1 MIQLVIVRNPFD
13 VTKREAQEVV
23 CRAGIPLR
31 SYFNEPGRWQYSIN
45 GMLCEPD
52 AVPVDGD
59 CVVVVPHVEGKVFG
73 MILSVGL
80 SFLTAGIAGGAIL
93 GGLSVGWRMVTAIAI
108 GMIGGSLVSRL
119 NRPRIDMSNTEQSQT
134 YGWGGTSTLTG
145 QGHPLAI
152 TYGAMKSGGVLL
164 SRHIISDG
172 ARQYL
177 HLLYCAGEGELQDIR
192 NIRINENPISNY
204 KDVRV
209 DIRLGTNDQAVIPN
223 FADSYADQQLNYEL
237 SQEWSTHEVQG
248 NECTGIELTVALPNG
263 LYYSNDSGG
272 LDATSIV
279 LAAECRIVGSNAE
292 WMKLPLCDT
301 TGTDAFLTYK
311 GTAWV
316 KSLTGASIYD
326 SNYSGN
332 IMDATNKAVYRVYRF
347 ENLPPGRYEV
357 RMRCVSKGGTSVR
370 YVNRVYWSQLTQ
382 IVYDDFI
389 HPGKALIGIRALA
402 TEQLSG
408 NDPVVTWVQERSKVY
423 VWNPYSK
430 VYEEKRADNPA
441 WACYDILHQCR
452 KIGDRYIVRGEAAER
467 LSYDMF
473 KAWAEQCAA
482 KGYTFNYIYDSAM
495 QTWEALRYP
504 ETVGRGKVIMQG
516 TRFTCVYDYAA
527 QPSQLFTVGN
537 IKQDSFKEEFQG
549 TQGRANVVEI
559 SFMNAAKNYERDV
572 LPVFADDYDASETLA
587 TPTQIELMGCTDLK
601 QAYAHGKHALRANKY
616 ELRTCTFEAYVD
628 AIACTIGDVI
638 LLQHD
643 VTEWGSGGRVIR
655 VDGAA
660 VTLDRVVTMA
670 EGKQYRLMVRDSKT
684 DALNTYEVESVA
696 DVVVTLAQTA
706 DITPEDL
713 YTFGEATKEAKPFRV
728 LSITKG
734 MTEQTRK
741 ITCME
746 YYAELYTSDDSDV
759 PIIDYTTGSGTLT
772 VQNLIA
778 AVDIK
783 TQPDGTTSY
792 NLAVSWR
799 LPREAVAKQIKVE
812 YRRDGEAE
820 YTMQGVYDGTATS
833 TVIAGV
839 AVSVSYTVRVTC
851 YNDLGLA
858 GGAAVQTVYTT
869 PKNAPPSQ
877 VQGFAVHQDDGNSS
891 VLHLTWV
898 ANPEKD
904 IKGYRLLVSCDKYSI
919 HRWYDIGAGNSYTYF
934 ITHSGTYD
942 FSIVAINNSGVLS
955 ANAATTFINATVMQ
969 GSVAVP
975 DVPHS
980 GELILQKGEIVAVWE
995 AVTNTYIDFYEV
1007 RTDDKVGQRSGL
1019 LAKTADIRAAIS
1031 LENRRGAILVYGHN
1045 PQKGYGDPLS
1055 IHYDFPT
1062 PTAPTIRLTKTLQ
1075 GFNVAISG
1083 QTENIIGTHVYISC
1097 AGVNETVD
1105 TTGTFVS
1112 YSGVAG
1118 IYDVRTAFYDAF
1130 GEGASSAAEQ
1140 IVVAAKID
1148 KDAIEGLTITQQDLD
1163 AVLKKQLQDIE
1174 TTART
1179 ANATAGAAQS
1189 AANTANTAAGAA
1201 QNSANEAK
1209 GTAGEAKQTANNA
1222 SSAAGQAQST
1232 ANNANTTAERAR
1244 DNADEAQRTAGRA
1257 QTTANNANTAAGRA
1271 QSDARD
1277 AQDSAGRAQRDAR
1290 DAQNKANEAQRT
1302 ADRTVVQVRQTQDS
1316 VSSIVARLSGDPQ
1329 RSGYSA
1335 ITQIYN
1341 GLQLKVNQ
1349 GDVVSAIN
1357 VAPWGVRI
1365 DGRLLH
1371 ITGNTQFDGNIIAN
1385 HMLQANAVT
1394 ADKLAVG
1401 SLSAISANIGLL
1413 RTRTSGERVEME
1425 NNQIRVYDAN
1435 NRLRVRMGVW

>member
-1 MIQLVIVRNPFD
+1 M
-13 VTKREAQEVV
+13 QEVV
-23 CRAGIPLR
+23 YREAMPL
-31 SYFNEPGRWQYSIN
+31 SAYFSEPGAWQYSIN
-45 GMLCEPD
+45 GVLCAAD
-52 AVPVDGD
+52 AIPADGD

-93 GGLSVGWRMVTAIAI
+93 GGLSLGWRMVTAIAI

-134 YGWGGTSTLTG
+134 YGWAGTSTLTG

-152 TYGAMKSGGVLL
+152 TYGSMKSGGVLL

-192 NIRINENPISNY
+192 NIRINENPAGNY
-204 KDVRV
+204 KDVQI
-209 DIRLGTNDQAVIPN
+209 DIRLGTNDQTVIPN

-237 SQEWSTHEVQG
+237 TEAWSTHEVQG

-301 TGTDAFLTYK
+301 TGTDAFLKRMGSTW
-311 GTAWV
+311 A
-316 KSLTGASIYD
+316 KSLGHGGVDAGYDGSIR
-326 SNYSGN
+326 
-332 IMDATNKAVYRVYRF
+332 DATNKAIYRVYRF

-357 RMRCVSKGGTSVR
+357 RMRCGQKSGTSVR

-382 IVYDDFI
+382 IVYDDFV

-408 NDPVVTWVQERSKVY
+408 NDPTVTWVQERSKVY
-423 VWNPYSK
+423 IWNPYTK
-430 VYEEKRADNPA
+430 TYEEQRADNPA

-452 KIGDRYIVRGEAAER
+452 KIGGRYIVRGEPAER

-495 QTWEALRYP
+495 QVWEALRYP
-504 ETVGRGKVIMQG
+504 ELVGRGKVIMQG

-549 TQGRANVVEI
+549 TQGRANVIEI

-572 LPVFADDYDASETLA
+572 LPVFSDDYDASEALA

-616 ELRTCTFEAYVD
+616 ELRTCTFDAFVD

-643 VTEWGSGGRVIR
+643 VTEWGSGGRVVS

-660 VTLDRVVTMA
+660 VTLDRAVTMA

-684 DALNTYEVESVA
+684 DVLHTYEAQSVSGA
-696 DVVVTLAQTA
+696 VVTLAQA
-706 DITPEDL
+706 AEIVSGDL

-746 YYAELYTSDDSDV
+746 YYAELYASDDSDV
-759 PIIDYTTGSGTLT
+759 PIIDYTTGSDALT
-772 VQNLIA
+772 VQNLLA

-783 TQPDGTTSY
+783 TQPDGTTAY

-812 YRRDGEAE
+812 YRKDWETE
-820 YTMQGVYDGTATS
+820 YTTQGVYDGSATS

-839 AVSVSYTVRVTC
+839 AASISYTVRVTC

-858 GGAAVQTVYTT
+858 GGAATQAIYTAPKRSTPSKVQD
-869 PKNAPPSQ
+869 
-877 VQGFAVHQDDGNSS
+877 FAVVQDSGNSS
-891 VLHLTWV
+891 VLKLSWKT
-898 ANPEKD
+898 NPETD
-904 IKGYRLLVSCDKYSI
+904 ILGYRLFDGTGAVLVDL
-919 HRWYDIGAGNSYTYF
+919 IGGTSHSYF
-934 ITHSGTYD
+934 IPASGTYT
-942 FSIVAINNSGVLS
+942 FAVKAVNRSGVLS
-955 ANAATTFINATVMQ
+955 ADPAEASVVATVAA

-975 DVPHS
+975 DAPQDLRVWM
-980 GELILQKGEIVAVWE
+980 EKGVVRAEWSP
-995 AVTNTYIDFYEV
+995 VTNTYIDFYEV
-1007 RTDDKVGQRSGL
+1007 FPRDQAGRPRGSIEKTTGIRCNVTLGARVGRVSV
-1019 LAKTADIRAAIS
+1019 RA
-1031 LENRRGAILVYGHN
+1031 HN
-1045 PQKGYGDPLS
+1045 PQKGYGEARHLNYNFPL
-1055 IHYDFPT
+1055 PE
-1062 PTAPTIRLTKTLQ
+1062 APKIRLTKTLQ
-1075 GFNVAISG
+1075 GFNI
-1083 QTENIIGTHVYISC
+1083 NIIERP
-1097 AGVNETVD
+1097 AGVSGTCVYLSHDGITETIE
-1105 TTGTFVS
+1105 TTGSFVS
-1112 YSGVAG
+1112 YSGTPG
-1118 IYDVRTAFYDAF
+1118 IYSVRAAFLDAL
-1130 GEGASSAAEQ
+1130 GEGILSQAEQ
-1140 IVVAAKID
+1140 VVVAVKID
-1148 KDAIEGLTITQQDLD
+1148 KAAIEGLTITQQDLD
-1163 AVLKKQLQDIE
+1163 AALKKQLSDMQ
-1174 TTART
+1174 TTADT
-1179 ANATAGAAQS
+1179 
-1189 AANTANTAAGAA
+1189 
-1201 QNSANEAK
+1201 
-1209 GTAGEAKQTANNA
+1209 
-1222 SSAAGQAQST
+1222 
-1232 ANNANTTAERAR
+1232 ANTTAG
-1244 DNADEAQRTAGRA
+1244 NAAKTASAA
-1257 QTTANNANTAAGRA
+1257 QTTANNAHNAAGN
-1271 QSDARD
+1271 
-1277 AQDSAGRAQRDAR
+1277 AGRVAAGAQTT
-1290 DAQNKANEAQRT
+1290 ANAANTKGDT
-1302 ADRTVVQVRQTQDS
+1302 ALSQIKKTNESIT
-1316 VSSIVARLSGDPQ
+1316 SIVAKLSGNPQ
-1329 RSGYSA
+1329 NSGYSA
-1335 ITQIYN
+1335 ITQLYS
-1341 GLQLKVNQ
+1341 GLQLKVAK
-1349 GDVVSAIN
+1349 GEVVSAIN
-1357 VAPWGVRI
+1357 VAPAGVRI

-1385 HMLQANAVT
+1385 RMLQAGAVT

-1401 SLSAISANIGLL
+1401 SLSAVSATIGKL
-1413 RTRTSGERVEME
+1413 RTKTAGARTEISDNLIEVFDDKNKSRVK
-1425 NNQIRVYDAN
+1425 I
-1435 NRLRVRMGVW
+1435 GIFT

>member
-23 CRAGIPLR
+23 CREGMPLR

-52 AVPVDGD
+52 TVPVDGD
-59 CVVVVPHVEGKVFG
+59 CVVIVPHIEGKALG
-73 MILSVGL
+73 MILSLGL
-80 SFLTAGIAGGAIL
+80 SFVTAGIAGGALL
-93 GGLSVGWRMVTAIAI
+93 GGLSFGWRMVTAIAI

-402 TEQLSG
+402 TEQLNG
-408 NDPVVTWVQERSKVY
+408 NDPTVTWVQERSKVY

-430 VYEEKRADNPA
+430 AYEEKRADNPA

-452 KIGDRYIVRGEAAER
+452 KIGDRYIVRGEPAER

-473 KAWAEQCAA
+473 KAWAEQCSA

-504 ETVGRGKVIMQG
+504 EAVGRGKVIMQG
-516 TRFTCVYDYAA
+516 TRFTCVYDYPA

-549 TQGRANVVEI
+549 TQGRANVIEI

-572 LPVFADDYDASETLA
+572 LPVFADDYDASEALA

-616 ELRTCTFEAYVD
+616 ELRTCTFDAFVD

-643 VTEWGSGGRVIR
+643 VTEWGSGGRVVS

-660 VTLDRVVTMA
+660 VTLDRTVTMA

-684 DALNTYEVESVA
+684 DALHTYDVQSVSGA
-696 DVVVTLAQTA
+696 VVTLKRTA
-706 DITPEDL
+706 EIAADDL

-746 YYAELYTSDDSDV
+746 YYAELYASDDSDV
-759 PIIDYTTGSGTLT
+759 PIIDYTTGSDALT
-772 VQNLIA
+772 VQNLLA

-783 TQPDGTTSY
+783 TQPDGTTAY

-812 YRRDGEAE
+812 YSRDGEAE
-820 YTMQGVYDGTATS
+820 YTTQGVYDGSATS

-839 AVSVSYTVRVTC
+839 AASISYTVRVTC

-858 GGAAVQTVYTT
+858 GGAATQTIYTAPKRSTPSKVQD
-869 PKNAPPSQ
+869 
-877 VQGFAVHQDDGNSS
+877 FAVVQDSGNSS
-891 VLHLTWV
+891 VLQLSWK
-898 ANPEKD
+898 ANPETD
-904 IKGYRLLVSCDKYSI
+904 ILGYRLFDGTGAVLVDL
-919 HRWYDIGAGNSYTYF
+919 IGGTSHSYF
-934 ITHSGTYD
+934 IPASGTYT
-942 FSIVAINNSGVLS
+942 FAVKAVNRSGVLS
-955 ANAATTFINATVMQ
+955 VDPAEASVVATVAAS
-969 GSVAVP
+969 SVAVP
-975 DVPHS
+975 DAPHS
-980 GELILQKGEIVAVWE
+980 GEITMKKGELLAAWD

-1007 RTDDKVGQRSGL
+1007 RTDDKVGQKAGL
-1019 LAKTADIRAAIS
+1019 LAKTADIRVAITLKARS
-1031 LENRRGAILVYGHN
+1031 GAILVYGHN
-1045 PQKGYGDPLS
+1045 PQKGYGAPLS
-1055 IHYDFPT
+1055 IHYDFPA
-1062 PTAPTIRLTKTLQ
+1062 PAAPTIRLTKTLQ
-1075 GFNVAISG
+1075 GFNVAITG
-1083 QTENIIGTHVYISC
+1083 QTENVIGTHVYLSC

-1118 IYDVRTAFYDAF
+1118 IYDVRAAFYDAF
-1130 GEGASSAAEQ
+1130 GEGVSSATEQ
-1140 IVVAAKID
+1140 IVIKAKID
-1148 KDAIEGLTITQQDLD
+1148 KDAIDNLNVTQGDLD
-1163 AVLKKQLQDIE
+1163 AVLAKQLQDMQSD
-1174 TTART
+1174 TA
-1179 ANATAGAAQS
+1179 AAKKTAGAAQT
-1189 AANTANTAAGAA
+1189 TANG
-1201 QNSANEAK
+1201 
-1209 GTAGEAKQTANNA
+1209 AKQTAD
-1222 SSAAGQAQST
+1222 T
-1232 ANNANTTAERAR
+1232 ANNTANSANTKAADARHIADVVNTRSDVALKTANAANTKGDDALKTAASANTTAA
-1244 DNADEAQRTAGRA
+1244 AAQK
-1257 QTTANNANTAAGRA
+1257 TANDVVVRV
-1271 QSDARD
+1271 
-1277 AQDSAGRAQRDAR
+1277 
-1290 DAQNKANEAQRT
+1290 KA
-1302 ADRTVVQVRQTQDS
+1302 TQDS
-1316 VSSIVARLSGDPQ
+1316 VTSIVAKLSGNPQ
-1329 RSGYSA
+1329 TSGYSA
-1335 ITQIYN
+1335 ITQIYS
-1341 GLQLKVNQ
+1341 GLQLKVDKN
-1349 GDVVSAIN
+1349 GVVSAIN
-1357 VAPWGVRI
+1357 VAPGGVRI
-1365 DGRLLH
+1365 DGKILH
-1371 ITGNTQFDGNIIAN
+1371 VTGATQFDNNIIAN
-1385 HMLQANAVT
+1385 RMIQANAVT
-1394 ADKLAVG
+1394 ADKLSVG

-1413 RTRTSGERVEME
+1413 RTKTAGARVEME

-1435 NRLRVRMGVW
+1435 NKLRVRMGVW

>member
-13 VTKREAQEVV
+13 VTKRDMQEVV
-23 CRAGIPLR
+23 CRDGMPLR

-52 AVPVDGD
+52 TVPVDGD
-59 CVVVVPHVEGKVFG
+59 CVVIVPHIEGKALG
-73 MILSVGL
+73 MILSLGL
-80 SFLTAGIAGGAIL
+80 SFVTAGIAGGALL
-93 GGLSVGWRMVTAIAI
+93 GGLSFGWRMVTAIAI

-152 TYGAMKSGGVLL
+152 TYGVMKSGGVLL

-204 KDVRV
+204 KDVQIDV
-209 DIRLGTNDQAVIPN
+209 RLGTNDQAVIPN

-237 SQEWSTHEVQG
+237 TEAWSTHEVQG

-272 LDATSIV
+272 LDSTSIA

-292 WMKLPLCDT
+292 WMRLPLCNT
-301 TGTDAFLTYK
+301 TGTDAFLTRR
-311 GTAWV
+311 GNEWV
-316 KSLTGASIYD
+316 TSIGRMLIGGGEHNG
-326 SNYSGN
+326 S
-332 IMDATNKAVYRVYRF
+332 IRDATNKSIYRVYRF

-382 IVYDDFI
+382 IVYDDFV

-408 NDPVVTWVQERSKVY
+408 NDPTVTWVQERSKVY

-430 VYEEKRADNPA
+430 AYEEKRADNPA

-452 KIGDRYIVRGEAAER
+452 KIGERYIVRGEPAER

-473 KAWAEQCAA
+473 KAWAEQCSA

-549 TQGRANVVEI
+549 TQGRANVIEI

-572 LPVFADDYDASETLA
+572 LPVFSDDYDASEALA

-616 ELRTCTFEAYVD
+616 ELRTCTFDAFVD

-643 VTEWGSGGRVIR
+643 VTEWGSGGRVVS

-660 VTLDRVVTMA
+660 VTLDRAVTMA

-684 DALNTYEVESVA
+684 DVLHTYEAQSVSGA
-696 DVVVTLAQTA
+696 VVTLAQA
-706 DITPEDL
+706 AEIVSGDL

-746 YYAELYTSDDSDV
+746 YYAELYASDDSDV
-759 PIIDYTTGSGTLT
+759 PIIDYTTGSDALT
-772 VQNLIA
+772 VQNLI
-778 AVDIK
+778 VTPDVR
-783 TQPDGTTSY
+783 TLPDGTKLY
-792 NLAVSWR
+792 DLAASWQ
-799 LPREAVAKQIKVE
+799 LPRGMAAKQIKVE
-812 YRRDGEAE
+812 YRRVESKEFTVHA
-820 YTMQGVYDGTATS
+820 VYDGTATRA
-833 TVIAGV
+833 VIA
-839 AVSVSYTVRVTC
+839 SVEPSGEYRVRVTC
-851 YNDLGLA
+851 YNDLGLGA
-858 GGAAVQTVYTT
+858 GSVEKKVNITAESTAVPSKVTGFEIVQDAA
-869 PKNAPPSQ
+869 
-877 VQGFAVHQDDGNSS
+877 NSS
-891 VLHLTWV
+891 VLRLKWD
-898 ANPEKD
+898 ANREKD
-904 IKGYRLLVSCDKYSI
+904 LLGYQVYNKDDPMGLPVTELI
-919 HRWYDIGAGNSYTYF
+919 AGTSYTYF
-934 ITHSGTYD
+934 IANSGTYTFTICAISRSGAVSED
-942 FSIVAINNSGVLS
+942 AEASI
-955 ANAATTFINATVMQ
+955 TATVAA

-975 DVPHS
+975 DAPHS
-980 GELILQKGEIVAVWE
+980 GEITMKKGELLAAWD

-1007 RTDDKVGQRSGL
+1007 RTDDKVGQKAGL
-1019 LAKTADIRAAIS
+1019 LAKTADIRAAITLKARS
-1031 LENRRGAILVYGHN
+1031 GAIFVYGHN
-1045 PQKGYGDPLS
+1045 PQKGYGAPLS
-1055 IHYDFPT
+1055 VHYDFPA
-1062 PTAPTIRLTKTLQ
+1062 PAAPTIRLTKTLQ
-1075 GFNVAISG
+1075 GFNVAITG
-1083 QTENIIGTHVYISC
+1083 QTENVIGTHVYLSC

-1105 TTGTFVS
+1105 TTGTFIS

-1118 IYDVRTAFYDAF
+1118 IYDVRAAFYDAF
-1130 GEGASSAAEQ
+1130 GEGVSSATEQ
-1140 IVVAAKID
+1140 VVIKATIN
-1148 KDAIEGLTITQQDLD
+1148 KDAIENLSIVSADLD
-1163 AVLKKQLQDIE
+1163 AVLAKQLQDMQ
-1174 TTART
+1174 TDA
-1179 ANATAGAAQS
+1179 ASAKQTAGAAQTM
-1189 AANTANTAAGAA
+1189 ANNANTAAGNAVKTAGAA
-1201 QNSANEAK
+1201 QTAANGAKQTADTANKTANSANT
-1209 GTAGEAKQTANNA
+1209 TAGEAKQTANNA
-1222 SSAAGQAQST
+1222 NTAAGNAAKAASTAQT
-1232 ANNANTTAERAR
+1232 AANNANTKG
-1244 DNADEAQRTAGRA
+1244 DNAIKSANDAN
-1257 QTTANNANTAAGRA
+1257 TTAAAAQKTANDVVVRV
-1271 QSDARD
+1271 
-1277 AQDSAGRAQRDAR
+1277 
-1290 DAQNKANEAQRT
+1290 KA
-1302 ADRTVVQVRQTQDS
+1302 TQDS
-1316 VSSIVARLSGDPQ
+1316 VTSIVAKLSGNPQ
-1329 RSGYSA
+1329 TSGYSA
-1335 ITQIYN
+1335 ITQIYS
-1341 GLQLKVNQ
+1341 GLQLKVDKN
-1349 GDVVSAIN
+1349 GVVSAIN
-1357 VAPWGVRI
+1357 VAPGGVRI
-1365 DGRLLH
+1365 DGKVLH
-1371 ITGNTQFDGNIIAN
+1371 VTGATQFDNNIIAN
-1385 HMLQANAVT
+1385 RMIQAQAIT
-1394 ADKLAVG
+1394 ADKLSVG

-1413 RTRTSGERVEME
+1413 RTKTAGARVEME

-1435 NRLRVRMGVW
+1435 NKLRVRMGVW

>member
-23 CRAGIPLR
+23 CRDGMPLR
-31 SYFNEPGRWQYSIN
+31 SYFCEPGRWQYSIN
-45 GMLCEPD
+45 GVLCDTD

-134 YGWGGTSTLTG
+134 YGWAGTSTLTG

-204 KDVRV
+204 KDVQI

-248 NECTGIELTVALPNG
+248 NDCTGIELTVALPNG

-272 LDATSIV
+272 LDSTGV
-279 LAAECRIVGSNAE
+279 TLAAECRVVGSNAE
-292 WMKLPLCDT
+292 WMKLPLCNT

-332 IMDATNKAVYRVYRF
+332 IRDATNKAVYRVYRF

-370 YVNRVYWSQLTQ
+370 HVNRVYWSQLTQ

-408 NDPVVTWVQERSKVY
+408 NDPTVTWVQERSKVY

-430 VYEEKRADNPA
+430 AYEEKRADNPA

-452 KIGDRYIVRGEAAER
+452 KIGDRYIVRGEPAER

-495 QTWEALRYP
+495 QMWEALRYP

-527 QPSQLFTVGN
+527 HPSQLFTVGN

-616 ELRTCTFEAYVD
+616 ELRTCTFDAYVD

-643 VTEWGSGGRVIR
+643 VTEWGSGGRVIG

-684 DALNTYEVESVA
+684 DALNTYEAKSVEGA
-696 DVVVTLAQTA
+696 TVTLKQGGEIVAG
-706 DITPEDL
+706 DL

-728 LSITKG
+728 LSIAKG

-746 YYAELYTSDDSDV
+746 YYAELYASDDSDV
-759 PIIDYTTGSGTLT
+759 PIIKYTTGSNELR
-772 VQNLIA
+772 VQNLIVTRA
-778 AVDIK
+778 IRILH
-783 TQPDGTTSY
+783 DGTALCD
-792 NLAVSWR
+792 LAASWQ
-799 LPREAVAKQIKVE
+799 LPRGMTAKQIKVE
-812 YRRDGEAE
+812 YQDMWKDASFSTYG
-820 YTMQGVYDGTATS
+820 YYDGSTTS
-833 TVIAGV
+833 VLIENIRNN
-839 AVSVSYTVRVTC
+839 SPYYVRVTC
-851 YNDLGLA
+851 YNELGVA
-858 GGAAVQTVYTT
+858 GRYVRASNSNYL
-869 PKNAPPSQ
+869 NRIPSK
-877 VQGFAVHQDDGNSS
+877 VPLFWIKQDEGNSS
-891 VLHLTWV
+891 ILHLRWGFTG
-898 ANPEKD
+898 EKD
-904 IKGYRLLVSCDKYSI
+904 IAGYRLFDSANKQIEDLIC
-919 HRWYDIGAGNSYTYF
+919 GNSYKYF
-934 ITHSGTYD
+934 IPTSGTYT
-942 FSIVAINNSGVLS
+942 FKIKAVNRSRAVSAEFAEASIEAKVA
-955 ANAATTFINATVMQ
+955 A

-1031 LENRRGAILVYGHN
+1031 LENRSGAILVYGHN

-1075 GFNVAISG
+1075 GFNVAITG
-1083 QTENIIGTHVYISC
+1083 QTENVIGTHVYLSC

-1105 TTGTFVS
+1105 TTGTFIS

-1118 IYDVRTAFYDAF
+1118 IYDVRAAFYDAF

>member
-23 CRAGIPLR
+23 CRAGMPLR

-45 GMLCEPD
+45 GVLCEPD
-52 AVPVDGD
+52 AVPVDAD
-59 CVVVVPHVEGKVFG
+59 CVVIVPHIEGKALG
-73 MILSVGL
+73 MILSLGL
-80 SFLTAGIAGGAIL
+80 SFVTAGIAGGALL
-93 GGLSVGWRMVTAIAI
+93 GGLSFGWRMVTAIAI

-152 TYGAMKSGGVLL
+152 TYGVMKSGGVLL

-192 NIRINENPISNY
+192 NIRINENPAGNY
-204 KDVRV
+204 KDVQI
-209 DIRLGTNDQAVIPN
+209 DIRLGTNDQTVIPN

-237 SQEWSTHEVQG
+237 SDGWSTHEVQG
-248 NECTGIELTVALPNG
+248 NQCTGLELTVALPNG

-272 LDATSIV
+272 LDSTSIV

-326 SNYSGN
+326 RYYNGN
-332 IMDATNKAVYRVYRF
+332 IRDATNKAVYRVYRF
-347 ENLPPGRYEV
+347 ENLPSGRYEV
-357 RMRCVSKGGTSVR
+357 RMCCLSKGGTSVR

-408 NDPVVTWVQERSKVY
+408 NDPTVTWVQERSKVY

-430 VYEEKRADNPA
+430 AYEEKRADNPA

-452 KIGDRYIVRGEAAER
+452 KIGDRYIVRGEPVER

-482 KGYTFNYIYDSAM
+482 KGYAFNYIYDSAM

-572 LPVFADDYDASETLA
+572 LPVFADDYDASEALA

-616 ELRTCTFEAYVD
+616 ELRTCTFDAYVD
-628 AIACTIGDVI
+628 AIACTLGDVI

-643 VTEWGSGGRVIR
+643 VTEWGSGGRVDS

-660 VTLDRVVTMA
+660 VTLDRAVTMA

-684 DALNTYEVESVA
+684 DALNTYEIKSVVGA
-696 DVVVTLAQTA
+696 VVTLAQA
-706 DITPEDL
+706 AEIVSGDL

-746 YYAELYTSDDSDV
+746 YYAELYASDDSDV
-759 PIIDYTTGSGTLT
+759 PIIDYTTGSDALT
-772 VQNLIA
+772 VQNLI
-778 AVDIK
+778 VSTDIK
-783 TQPDGTTSY
+783 TQPDGTTLY
-792 NLAVSWR
+792 DLAVSWR
-799 LPREAVAKQIKVE
+799 LPRGAVAKQIKVE
-812 YRRDGEAE
+812 YRREGETG
-820 YTMQGVYDGTATS
+820 YTTQGVYDGSATS
-833 TVIAGV
+833 AVVAGV
-839 AVSVSYTVRVTC
+839 AAAMRYDVRVTC

-858 GGAAVQTVYTT
+858 GGTAAQVVYTA
-869 PKNAPPSQ
+869 PKSTPPSK
-877 VQGFAVHQDDGNSS
+877 VEGFYFELDEKTNLL
-891 VLHLTWV
+891 LHLFWNPV
-898 ANPEKD
+898 PEKN
-904 IKGYRLLVSCDKYSI
+904 IIGYLIQEDTGFETLVPPGYSCDFFARSYGRYKLGISAVNRMGQRSNSAHYESDVYPVNETNNVPYAPQSGEVRLQGRSI
-919 HRWYDIGAGNSYTYF
+919 
-934 ITHSGTYD
+934 
-942 FSIVAINNSGVLS
+942 IVAWD
-955 ANAATTFINATVMQ
+955 
-969 GSVAVP
+969 AV
-975 DVPHS
+975 V
-980 GELILQKGEIVAVWE
+980 
-995 AVTNTYIDFYEV
+995 NTYVDFYEV
-1007 RTDDKVGQRSGL
+1007 RTNDNVGQKTGL
-1019 LAKTADIRAAIS
+1019 LAKTGDIQTAVS
-1031 LENRRGAILVYGHN
+1031 LTVRTGGLLVYAHN
-1045 PQKGYGDPLS
+1045 PEKGYGEPLS

-1062 PTAPTIRLTKTLQ
+1062 PRAPVVWIERTLQ
-1075 GFNVAISG
+1075 GFNVTYAG
-1083 QTENIIGTHVYISC
+1083 ETKNIIGARARIQDSYGAATLFE
-1097 AGVNETVD
+1097 ATNGVVSF
-1105 TTGTFVS
+1105 TGR
-1112 YSGVAG
+1112 AD
-1118 IYDVRTAFYDAF
+1118 IYDVQVALLDAF
-1130 GEGASSAAEQ
+1130 GEGEWSHPKQAT
-1140 IVVAAKID
+1140 VKAKID
-1148 KDAIEGLTITQQDLD
+1148 KAAIEGLTITQQDLD
-1163 AVLKKQLQDIE
+1163 AVLNKQLQDL
-1174 TTART
+1174 
-1179 ANATAGAAQS
+1179 
-1189 AANTANTAAGAA
+1189 
-1201 QNSANEAK
+1201 ANEA
-1209 GTAGEAKQTANNA
+1209 AAA
-1222 SSAAGQAQST
+1222 STAAGQAKET
-1232 ANNANTTAERAR
+1232 ANGANAVASL
-1244 DNADEAQRTAGRA
+1244 A
-1257 QTTANNANTAAGRA
+1257 QTTANGVRDLANDAKRDAK
-1271 QSDARD
+1271 DAR
-1277 AQDSAGRAQRDAR
+1277 
-1290 DAQNKANEAQRT
+1290 EV

-1316 VSSIVARLSGDPQ
+1316 VTSIVARLSGDPQNSGYSAITQIYNGLQLKVNQGDLTSAINQTRDSISSIVARLSGDPQ
-1329 RSGYSA
+1329 NSGYSA

-1357 VAPWGVRI
+1357 VSPWGVRI
-1365 DGRLLH
+1365 DGKVLH
-1371 ITGNTQFDGNIIAN
+1371 VTGATQFDNNIIAN
-1385 HMLQANAVT
+1385 RMIQARAIT
-1394 ADKLAVG
+1394 ADKLSVG
-1401 SLSAISANIGLL
+1401 SLSAVCATIGKL
-1413 RTRTSGERVEME
+1413 RTKTAGARTEISDNLIEVF
-1425 NNQIRVYDAN
+1425 DAN
-1435 NRLRVRMGVW
+1435 NLARVRIGVF

>member
-23 CRAGIPLR
+23 CRAGMPLR
-31 SYFNEPGRWQYSIN
+31 SYFNEPGKWQYSIN
-45 GMLCEPD
+45 GVLCDPD

-134 YGWGGTSTLTG
+134 YGWAGTSTLTG

-237 SQEWSTHEVQG
+237 TEAWSTHEVQG

-272 LDATSIV
+272 LDATNIV

-292 WMKLPLCDT
+292 WMKLPLCNT
-301 TGTDAFLTYK
+301 TGTDAFLTRIGDYWR
-311 GTAWV
+311 TLQ
-316 KSLTGASIYD
+316 SSIPGLNPRFYRGII
-326 SNYSGN
+326 S
-332 IMDATNKAVYRVYRF
+332 DATNKAIYRVYRF
-347 ENLPPGRYEV
+347 EKLPPGRYEV
-357 RMRCVSKGGTSVR
+357 RMRCVGKGGTSVR

-423 VWNPYSK
+423 VWNPYTK
-430 VYEEKRADNPA
+430 EYEEKRADNPA

-452 KIGDRYIVRGEAAER
+452 KIGDRYIVRGEPAER

-572 LPVFADDYDASETLA
+572 LPVFADDYDASEALA

-616 ELRTCTFEAYVD
+616 ELRTCTFEAFVD

-643 VTEWGSGGRVIR
+643 VTEWGSGGRVIS

-660 VTLDRVVTMA
+660 VILDRTVTMA

-684 DALNTYEVESVA
+684 DVLNTYDVKSVA
-696 DVVVTLAQTA
+696 DTVVTLSQLA
-706 DITPEDL
+706 DITPGDL

-746 YYAELYTSDDSDV
+746 YYAQLYTSDDGDV
-759 PIIDYTTGSGTLT
+759 PIIDYTTGSAVLT
-772 VQNLIA
+772 VQNLI
-778 AVDIK
+778 VTPDVRML
-783 TQPDGTTSY
+783 PDGTKLY
-792 NLAVSWR
+792 DLAASWQ
-799 LPREAVAKQIKVE
+799 LPRSMAAKQIKVE
-812 YRRDGEAE
+812 YRRVESKEFTVQA
-820 YTMQGVYDGTATS
+820 VYDGTATRA
-833 TVIAGV
+833 VIA
-839 AVSVSYTVRVTC
+839 SVEPSGWYCVRVTC
-851 YNDLGLA
+851 FNDLGLGA
-858 GGAAVQTVYTT
+858 GSVEQTVRITSDSTT
-869 PKNAPPSQ
+869 PATVTGFEI
-877 VQGFAVHQDDGNSS
+877 VQDPANSS
-891 VLHLTWV
+891 VLQLKWN
-898 ANPEKD
+898 ANLERD
-904 IKGYRLLVSCDKYSI
+904 ILGYQLYNKNDKTGLPVTELI
-919 HRWYDIGAGNSYTYF
+919 AGTSYTYF
-934 ITHSGTYD
+934 IANSGTYTFTICAISRSGAESD
-942 FSIVAINNSGVLS
+942 AVEASI
-955 ANAATTFINATVMQ
+955 TATVDAKN
-969 GSVAVP
+969 VAVP
-975 DVPHS
+975 DPPHS
-980 GELILQKGEIVAVWE
+980 GEITMKRGELLAAWD

-1007 RTDDKVGQRSGL
+1007 RTDDNVGQKAGL
-1019 LAKTADIRAAIS
+1019 LAKTADIRAAIT
-1031 LENRRGAILVYGHN
+1031 LEKRSGAILVYGHN
-1045 PQKGYGDPLS
+1045 PQKGYGAPLS
-1055 IHYDFPT
+1055 IRYNFPT
-1062 PTAPTIRLTKTLQ
+1062 PAAPVIQLTKTLQ

-1083 QTENIIGTHVYISC
+1083 QPENVIGTHVYISC

-1118 IYDVRTAFYDAF
+1118 IYEVRAAFYDVF
-1130 GEGASSAAEQ
+1130 GEGALSAAEQ

-1189 AANTANTAAGAA
+1189 AANTANTAA
-1201 QNSANEAK
+1201 E
-1209 GTAGEAKQTANNA
+1209 
-1222 SSAAGQAQST
+1222 
-1232 ANNANTTAERAR
+1232 
-1244 DNADEAQRTAGRA
+1244 
-1257 QTTANNANTAAGRA
+1257 RA
-1271 QSDARD
+1271 QSDASDAGRTARN
-1277 AQDSAGRAQRDAR
+1277 AQDSAGRAQSDAR

-1385 HMLQANAVT
+1385 HMLQASAVT
-1394 ADKLAVG
+1394 ADKLNVG
-1401 SLSAISANIGLL
+1401 SLSAISVNIGLL

>member
-23 CRAGIPLR
+23 CREGMPLR

-59 CVVVVPHVEGKVFG
+59 CVVIVPHIEGKAFG
-73 MILSVGL
+73 MILSLGL
-80 SFLTAGIAGGAIL
+80 SFVTAGIASGALL
-93 GGLSVGWRMVTAIAI
+93 GALSFGWRMVTAIAI

-152 TYGAMKSGGVLL
+152 TYGAMKSGGALL

-204 KDVRV
+204 KDVQV

-237 SQEWSTHEVQG
+237 TEAWSTHEVQG

-272 LDATSIV
+272 LDATSIA

-292 WMKLPLCDT
+292 WMQLPLCNT
-301 TGTDAFLTYK
+301 TGTDAFLTRR
-311 GTAWV
+311 GNEWV
-316 KSLTGASIYD
+316 TSIGRMLIGGGEH
-326 SNYSGN
+326 SGS
-332 IMDATNKAVYRVYRF
+332 IRDATNKSIYRVYRF

-402 TEQLSG
+402 TEQLNG
-408 NDPVVTWVQERSKVY
+408 NDPTVTWVQERSKVY

-430 VYEEKRADNPA
+430 AYEEKRADNPA

-452 KIGDRYIVRGEAAER
+452 KIGDRYIVRGEPAER

-473 KAWAEQCAA
+473 KGWAEQCAA

-572 LPVFADDYDASETLA
+572 LPVFADDYDASEALA

-601 QAYAHGKHALRANKY
+601 QAHAHGKHALRANKY
-616 ELRTCTFEAYVD
+616 ELRTCTFDAYVD

-643 VTEWGSGGRVIR
+643 VTEWGSGGRVVS

-660 VTLDRVVTMA
+660 VTLDRTVTMA

-684 DALNTYEVESVA
+684 DALHTYEVQSVSGA
-696 DVVVTLAQTA
+696 VVTLKRTA
-706 DITPEDL
+706 EIAADDL

-746 YYAELYTSDDSDV
+746 YYAELYASDDSDV
-759 PIIDYTTGSGTLT
+759 PIIDYTTGSDALT
-772 VQNLIA
+772 VQNLLA

-783 TQPDGTTSY
+783 TQPDGTTAY

-812 YRRDGEAE
+812 YSRDGEAE
-820 YTMQGVYDGTATS
+820 YTTQGVYDGSATS

-839 AVSVSYTVRVTC
+839 AASISYTVRVTC

-858 GGAAVQTVYTT
+858 GGAATQTIYTAPKRSTPSKVQD
-869 PKNAPPSQ
+869 
-877 VQGFAVHQDDGNSS
+877 FAVVQDSGNSS
-891 VLHLTWV
+891 VLQLSWK
-898 ANPEKD
+898 ANPETD
-904 IKGYRLLVSCDKYSI
+904 ILGYRLFDGTGAVLVDL
-919 HRWYDIGAGNSYTYF
+919 IGGTSHSYF
-934 ITHSGTYD
+934 IPASGTYT
-942 FSIVAINNSGVLS
+942 FAVKAVNRSGVLS
-955 ANAATTFINATVMQ
+955 VDPAEASVVATVAAS
-969 GSVAVP
+969 SVAVP
-975 DVPHS
+975 DAPKD
-980 GELILQKGEIVAVWE
+980 LRVWME
-995 AVTNTYIDFYEV
+995 EGVVRAEWSPVTNTYIDFYEV
-1007 RTDDKVGQRSGL
+1007 FPRDQAGRPRGSIEKTTGIRCNVTLGARVGRVSV
-1019 LAKTADIRAAIS
+1019 RA
-1031 LENRRGAILVYGHN
+1031 HN
-1045 PQKGYGDPLS
+1045 PQKGYGEARYFDYNFPL
-1055 IHYDFPT
+1055 PE
-1062 PTAPTIRLTKTLQ
+1062 APKIRLTKTLQ
-1075 GFNVAISG
+1075 GFNV
-1083 QTENIIGTHVYISC
+1083 NIIERPVGVKGTCVYLSHD
-1097 AGVNETVD
+1097 GVTETIE
-1105 TTGTFVS
+1105 TTGSFVS
-1112 YSGVAG
+1112 YSGAPG
-1118 IYDVRTAFYDAF
+1118 IYSVRAAFLDAL
-1130 GEGASSAAEQ
+1130 GEGILSQAEQ
-1140 IVVAAKID
+1140 VVVAVKID
-1148 KDAIEGLTITQQDLD
+1148 KAAIEGLTITQQDLD
-1163 AVLKKQLQDIE
+1163 AALKKQLSDMQ
-1174 TTART
+1174 TTADT
-1179 ANATAGAAQS
+1179 
-1189 AANTANTAAGAA
+1189 
-1201 QNSANEAK
+1201 
-1209 GTAGEAKQTANNA
+1209 
-1222 SSAAGQAQST
+1222 
-1232 ANNANTTAERAR
+1232 ANTTAG
-1244 DNADEAQRTAGRA
+1244 NAAKTASAA
-1257 QTTANNANTAAGRA
+1257 QTTANNAHNAAGN
-1271 QSDARD
+1271 
-1277 AQDSAGRAQRDAR
+1277 AGRVAAGAQTT
-1290 DAQNKANEAQRT
+1290 ANAANTKGDT
-1302 ADRTVVQVRQTQDS
+1302 ALSQIKKTNESIT
-1316 VSSIVARLSGDPQ
+1316 SIVAKLSGNPQ
-1329 RSGYSA
+1329 NSGYSA
-1335 ITQIYN
+1335 ITQLYS
-1341 GLQLKVNQ
+1341 GLQLKVAK
-1349 GDVVSAIN
+1349 GEVVSAIN
-1357 VAPWGVRI
+1357 VAPAGVRI

-1385 HMLQANAVT
+1385 RMLQAGAVT
-1394 ADKLAVG
+1394 ADKLSVD

-1413 RTRTSGERVEME
+1413 RTKTAGERVEME

-1435 NRLRVRMGVW
+1435 NKLRVRMGVW

>member
-23 CRAGIPLR
+23 CREGMPLR

-59 CVVVVPHVEGKVFG
+59 CVVIVPHIEGKAFG
-73 MILSVGL
+73 MILSLGL
-80 SFLTAGIAGGAIL
+80 SFVTAGIASGALL
-93 GGLSVGWRMVTAIAI
+93 GALSFGWRMVTAIAI

-204 KDVRV
+204 KDVQV

-237 SQEWSTHEVQG
+237 TEAWSTHEVQG

-272 LDATSIV
+272 LDATSIA

-292 WMKLPLCDT
+292 WMQLPLCNT
-301 TGTDAFLTYK
+301 TGTDAFLTRR
-311 GTAWV
+311 GNEWV
-316 KSLTGASIYD
+316 TSIGRMLIGGGEH
-326 SNYSGN
+326 SGS
-332 IMDATNKAVYRVYRF
+332 IRDATNKSIYRVYRF

-402 TEQLSG
+402 TEQLNG
-408 NDPVVTWVQERSKVY
+408 NDPTVTWVQERSKVY

-430 VYEEKRADNPA
+430 AYEEKRADNPA

-452 KIGDRYIVRGEAAER
+452 KIGDRYIVRGEPAER

-473 KAWAEQCAA
+473 KGWAEQCAA

-572 LPVFADDYDASETLA
+572 LPVFADDYDASEALA

-616 ELRTCTFEAYVD
+616 ELRTCTFDAYVD

-643 VTEWGSGGRVIR
+643 VTEWGSGGRVVS

-660 VTLDRVVTMA
+660 VTLDRTVTMA
-670 EGKQYRLMVRDSKT
+670 AGKQYRLMVRDSKT
-684 DALNTYEVESVA
+684 DALHTYEVQSVSGA
-696 DVVVTLAQTA
+696 VVTLKRTA
-706 DITPEDL
+706 EIAADDL

-746 YYAELYTSDDSDV
+746 YYAELYASDDSDV
-759 PIIDYTTGSGTLT
+759 PIIDYTTGSDALT
-772 VQNLIA
+772 VNNLLA

-783 TQPDGTTSY
+783 TQPDGTTAY

-812 YRRDGEAE
+812 YRKDWETE
-820 YTMQGVYDGTATS
+820 YTTQGVYDGSATS

-839 AVSVSYTVRVTC
+839 AASISYTVRVTC

-858 GGAAVQTVYTT
+858 GGAATQTIYTAPKRSTPSKVQD
-869 PKNAPPSQ
+869 
-877 VQGFAVHQDDGNSS
+877 FAVVQDSGNSS
-891 VLHLTWV
+891 VLQLSWK
-898 ANPEKD
+898 ANPETD
-904 IKGYRLLVSCDKYSI
+904 ILGYRLFDGTGAVLVDL
-919 HRWYDIGAGNSYTYF
+919 IGGTSHSYF
-934 ITHSGTYD
+934 IPASGTYT
-942 FSIVAINNSGVLS
+942 FAVKAVNRSGVLS
-955 ANAATTFINATVMQ
+955 VDPAEASVVATVAAS
-969 GSVAVP
+969 SVAVP
-975 DVPHS
+975 DAPKD
-980 GELILQKGEIVAVWE
+980 LRVWME
-995 AVTNTYIDFYEV
+995 EGVVRAEWSPVTNTYIDFYEV
-1007 RTDDKVGQRSGL
+1007 FPRDQAGRPRGSIEKTTGIRCNVTLGARVGRVSV
-1019 LAKTADIRAAIS
+1019 RA
-1031 LENRRGAILVYGHN
+1031 HN
-1045 PQKGYGDPLS
+1045 PQKGYGEARYFDYNFPL
-1055 IHYDFPT
+1055 PE
-1062 PTAPTIRLTKTLQ
+1062 APKIRLTKTLQ
-1075 GFNVAISG
+1075 GFNV
-1083 QTENIIGTHVYISC
+1083 NIIERPVGVKGTCVYLSHD
-1097 AGVNETVD
+1097 GVTETIE
-1105 TTGTFVS
+1105 TTGSFVS
-1112 YSGVAG
+1112 YSGAPG
-1118 IYDVRTAFYDAF
+1118 IYSVRAAFLDAL
-1130 GEGASSAAEQ
+1130 GEGILSQAEQ
-1140 IVVAAKID
+1140 VVVAVKID
-1148 KDAIEGLTITQQDLD
+1148 KAAIEGLTITQQDLD
-1163 AVLKKQLQDIE
+1163 AALKKQLSDMQ
-1174 TTART
+1174 TTADT
-1179 ANATAGAAQS
+1179 
-1189 AANTANTAAGAA
+1189 
-1201 QNSANEAK
+1201 
-1209 GTAGEAKQTANNA
+1209 
-1222 SSAAGQAQST
+1222 
-1232 ANNANTTAERAR
+1232 ANTTAG
-1244 DNADEAQRTAGRA
+1244 NAAKTASAA
-1257 QTTANNANTAAGRA
+1257 QTTANNAHNAAGN
-1271 QSDARD
+1271 
-1277 AQDSAGRAQRDAR
+1277 AGRVAAGAQTT
-1290 DAQNKANEAQRT
+1290 ANAANTKGDT
-1302 ADRTVVQVRQTQDS
+1302 ALSQIKKTNESIT
-1316 VSSIVARLSGDPQ
+1316 SIVAKLSGNPQ
-1329 RSGYSA
+1329 NSGYSA
-1335 ITQIYN
+1335 ITQLYS
-1341 GLQLKVNQ
+1341 GLQLKVAK
-1349 GDVVSAIN
+1349 GEVVSAIN
-1357 VAPWGVRI
+1357 VAPAGVRI

-1385 HMLQANAVT
+1385 RMLQAGAVT
-1394 ADKLAVG
+1394 ADKLSVG

-1413 RTRTSGERVEME
+1413 RTKTAGERVEME

-1435 NRLRVRMGVW
+1435 NKLRVRMGVW

>member
-23 CRAGIPLR
+23 CRAGMPLR
-31 SYFNEPGRWQYSIN
+31 SYFCEPGRWQYSIN
-45 GMLCEPD
+45 GALCDPD

-209 DIRLGTNDQAVIPN
+209 DIRLGTNDQTVIPN

-272 LDATSIV
+272 LDSTIIV

-292 WMKLPLCDT
+292 WMQLPLCNT
-301 TGTDAFLTYK
+301 TGTDAFLTRR
-311 GTAWV
+311 GNEWV
-316 KSLTGASIYD
+316 TSIGRMLIGGGEH
-326 SNYSGN
+326 SGS
-332 IMDATNKAVYRVYRF
+332 IRDATNKSIYRVYRF

-357 RMRCVSKGGTSVR
+357 RMRCESRPTSVR
-370 YVNRVYWSQLTQ
+370 YVNRVYWSQITQ

-430 VYEEKRADNPA
+430 AYEEKRADNPA

-452 KIGDRYIVRGEAAER
+452 KIGDRYIVRGEPVER

-572 LPVFADDYDASETLA
+572 LPVFADDYDASEALA

-616 ELRTCTFEAYVD
+616 ELRTCTFDAYVD

-638 LLQHD
+638 LL
-643 VTEWGSGGRVIR
+643 
-655 VDGAA
+655 
-660 VTLDRVVTMA
+660 
-670 EGKQYRLMVRDSKT
+670 
-684 DALNTYEVESVA
+684 
-696 DVVVTLAQTA
+696 
-706 DITPEDL
+706 
-713 YTFGEATKEAKPFRV
+713 
-728 LSITKG
+728 
-734 MTEQTRK
+734 
-741 ITCME
+741 
-746 YYAELYTSDDSDV
+746 
-759 PIIDYTTGSGTLT
+759 
-772 VQNLIA
+772 
-778 AVDIK
+778 
-783 TQPDGTTSY
+783 
-792 NLAVSWR
+792 
-799 LPREAVAKQIKVE
+799 
-812 YRRDGEAE
+812 
-820 YTMQGVYDGTATS
+820 
-833 TVIAGV
+833 
-839 AVSVSYTVRVTC
+839 
-851 YNDLGLA
+851 
-858 GGAAVQTVYTT
+858 
-869 PKNAPPSQ
+869 
-877 VQGFAVHQDDGNSS
+877 
-891 VLHLTWV
+891 
-898 ANPEKD
+898 
-904 IKGYRLLVSCDKYSI
+904 
-919 HRWYDIGAGNSYTYF
+919 
-934 ITHSGTYD
+934 
-942 FSIVAINNSGVLS
+942 
-955 ANAATTFINATVMQ
+955 
-969 GSVAVP
+969 
-975 DVPHS
+975 
-980 GELILQKGEIVAVWE
+980 
-995 AVTNTYIDFYEV
+995 
-1007 RTDDKVGQRSGL
+1007 
-1019 LAKTADIRAAIS
+1019 
-1031 LENRRGAILVYGHN
+1031 
-1045 PQKGYGDPLS
+1045 
-1055 IHYDFPT
+1055 
-1062 PTAPTIRLTKTLQ
+1062 
-1075 GFNVAISG
+1075 
-1083 QTENIIGTHVYISC
+1083 
-1097 AGVNETVD
+1097 
-1105 TTGTFVS
+1105 
-1112 YSGVAG
+1112 
-1118 IYDVRTAFYDAF
+1118 
-1130 GEGASSAAEQ
+1130 
-1140 IVVAAKID
+1140 
-1148 KDAIEGLTITQQDLD
+1148 
-1163 AVLKKQLQDIE
+1163 
-1174 TTART
+1174 
-1179 ANATAGAAQS
+1179 
-1189 AANTANTAAGAA
+1189 
-1201 QNSANEAK
+1201 
-1209 GTAGEAKQTANNA
+1209 
-1222 SSAAGQAQST
+1222 
-1232 ANNANTTAERAR
+1232 
-1244 DNADEAQRTAGRA
+1244 
-1257 QTTANNANTAAGRA
+1257 
-1271 QSDARD
+1271 
-1277 AQDSAGRAQRDAR
+1277 
-1290 DAQNKANEAQRT
+1290 
-1302 ADRTVVQVRQTQDS
+1302 
-1316 VSSIVARLSGDPQ
+1316 
-1329 RSGYSA
+1329 
-1335 ITQIYN
+1335 
-1341 GLQLKVNQ
+1341 
-1349 GDVVSAIN
+1349 
-1357 VAPWGVRI
+1357 
-1365 DGRLLH
+1365 
-1371 ITGNTQFDGNIIAN
+1371 
-1385 HMLQANAVT
+1385 
-1394 ADKLAVG
+1394 
-1401 SLSAISANIGLL
+1401 
-1413 RTRTSGERVEME
+1413 
-1425 NNQIRVYDAN
+1425 
-1435 NRLRVRMGVW
+1435 

>member
-23 CRAGIPLR
+23 CRAGMPLR

-59 CVVVVPHVEGKVFG
+59 CVVIVPHIEGKALG
-73 MILSVGL
+73 MILSIGL
-80 SFLTAGIAGGAIL
+80 SFVTAGIASGALL
-93 GGLSVGWRMVTAIAI
+93 GALSFGWRMVTAIAI

-152 TYGAMKSGGVLL
+152 TYGVMKSGGVLL

-209 DIRLGTNDQAVIPN
+209 DIRLGTNDQTVIPN

-237 SQEWSTHEVQG
+237 TEAWSTHEVQG
-248 NECTGIELTVALPNG
+248 DECTGIELTVALPNG

-272 LDATSIV
+272 LDSTSIA

-292 WMKLPLCDT
+292 WMRLPLCDT
-301 TGTDAFLTYK
+301 TGTDAFLTRI
-311 GTAWV
+311 GDDWRTLQ
-316 KSLTGASIYD
+316 SSIPGLKPRFYRGLI
-326 SNYSGN
+326 S
-332 IMDATNKAVYRVYRF
+332 DATNKAIYRVYRF

-357 RMRCVSKGGTSVR
+357 RMRCESRPTSVR

-452 KIGDRYIVRGEAAER
+452 KIGDRYIVRGEPAER

-527 QPSQLFTVGN
+527 HPSQLFTVGN

-572 LPVFADDYDASETLA
+572 LPVFADDYDASEALA
-587 TPTQIELMGCTDLK
+587 TPTQIELMGCTDLR

-616 ELRTCTFEAYVD
+616 ELRTCTFDAYVD

-643 VTEWGSGGRVIR
+643 VTEWGSGGRVVS

-660 VTLDRVVTMA
+660 VTLDRTVTMA

-684 DALNTYEVESVA
+684 DALNTYEVKSAA

-746 YYAELYTSDDSDV
+746 YYAELYASDDSDV
-759 PIIDYTTGSGTLT
+759 PIIDYTTGSDALT
-772 VQNLIA
+772 VQNLI
-778 AVDIK
+778 VSTDIK
-783 TQPDGTTSY
+783 TQPDGTTLY
-792 NLAVSWR
+792 DLAVSWR
-799 LPREAVAKQIKVE
+799 LPRSAVAKQIKVE
-812 YRRDGEAE
+812 YRREGETG
-820 YTMQGVYDGTATS
+820 YTTQGVYDGSATS
-833 TVIAGV
+833 TVVAGV
-839 AVSVSYTVRVTC
+839 VAAMRYDVRVTC

-858 GGAAVQTVYTT
+858 GGTAAQVVYTA
-869 PKNAPPSQ
+869 PKSTPPSK
-877 VQGFAVHQDDGNSS
+877 VEGFCFELDEKTNLL
-891 VLHLTWV
+891 LHLFWNPV
-898 ANPEKD
+898 PEKN
-904 IKGYRLLVSCDKYSI
+904 IIGYMIRDFMGYETLVPPGESCDVFARSYGRYGLDISAVNRMDQRSDSAHYELDVYPVNETNAVPYAPQSGEVRLQGRSI
-919 HRWYDIGAGNSYTYF
+919 
-934 ITHSGTYD
+934 
-942 FSIVAINNSGVLS
+942 IVAWD
-955 ANAATTFINATVMQ
+955 
-969 GSVAVP
+969 AV
-975 DVPHS
+975 V
-980 GELILQKGEIVAVWE
+980 
-995 AVTNTYIDFYEV
+995 NTYVDFYEV
-1007 RTDDKVGQRSGL
+1007 RTNDNVGQKSGL
-1019 LAKTADIRAAIS
+1019 LAKTGDIQTAVS
-1031 LENRRGAILVYGHN
+1031 LTVRTGSLLVYAHN
-1045 PQKGYGDPLS
+1045 PENGYGEPLS

-1062 PTAPTIRLTKTLQ
+1062 PRAPAVFIERTLQ
-1075 GFNVAISG
+1075 GFKVIYYG
-1083 QTENIIGTHVYISC
+1083 ETENIIGARVRIKDSYGYEI
-1097 AGVNETVD
+1097 VLETTNGIVPF
-1105 TTGTFVS
+1105 TGR
-1112 YSGVAG
+1112 AD
-1118 IYDVRTAFYDAF
+1118 IYNVRMALLDAF
-1130 GEGASSAAEQ
+1130 GEGEWSSPREAV
-1140 IVVAAKID
+1140 IKAKID
-1148 KDAIEGLTITQQDLD
+1148 KAAIEGLTITQKDLD
-1163 AVLKKQLQDIE
+1163 AVLNKQLQDL
-1174 TTART
+1174 
-1179 ANATAGAAQS
+1179 
-1189 AANTANTAAGAA
+1189 
-1201 QNSANEAK
+1201 ANEA
-1209 GTAGEAKQTANNA
+1209 AAA
-1222 SSAAGQAQST
+1222 STAAGQAKET
-1232 ANNANTTAERAR
+1232 ADMANVAASL
-1244 DNADEAQRTAGRA
+1244 A
-1257 QTTANNANTAAGRA
+1257 QTTANVVRDLANDAKRDAK
-1271 QSDARD
+1271 DAR
-1277 AQDSAGRAQRDAR
+1277 
-1290 DAQNKANEAQRT
+1290 EV
-1302 ADRTVVQVRQTQDS
+1302 ADRTVARVRQTQDS
-1316 VSSIVARLSGDPQ
+1316 VTSIVARLSGDPQNSGYSAITQIYNGLQLKVNQGDLTSAINQTQGSISSIVAKLSGDPQ

-1435 NRLRVRMGVW
+1435 NKLRVRMGVW